1 MKSCVLAFATLITM
15 AALPA
20 TEAMSATRYVANNGV
35 DSGACGSSTD
45 PCRSITQAITNAG
58 AGDTVSVGPGLYGDV
73 DGDGVLGEAGEEPVT
88 TCGTFDCLVHVS
100 KQVVLISQLGAF
112 STVIDP
118 GPLGP
123 ETTVTMGASSAVLGG
138 KGRGFTIYNRDSGG
152 YAIRV
157 NPGIGDLL
165 IAGNVLNANSGLFNT
180 LMTGSGGDVISGNR
194 VLCTGTGGVGL
205 ISQPA
210 NSTLTGN
217 TVSGCY
223 YGASLFGTG
232 AVLTSNVFHGNQIGL
247 DALGTPNFTISKCSF
262 IGNPQGGIYA
272 GGASS
277 GTITSSNFVGTT
289 AVGNCGLDANLT
301 NISATDCW
309 WGSASGPGA
318 EPADNACDTAGAT
331 TPFATAPV
339 KVKPKP
345 VR

>member
-1 MKSCVLAFATLITM
+1 MKSCVLTFATLITM

-20 TEAMSATRYVANNGV
+20 TEAMSATRYVANHGV

-223 YGASLFGTG
+223 
-232 AVLTSNVFHGNQIGL
+232 
-247 DALGTPNFTISKCSF
+247 
-262 IGNPQGGIYA
+262 
-272 GGASS
+272 
-277 GTITSSNFVGTT
+277 
-289 AVGNCGLDANLT
+289 
-301 NISATDCW
+301 
-309 WGSASGPGA
+309 
-318 EPADNACDTAGAT
+318 
-331 TPFATAPV
+331 
-339 KVKPKP
+339 
-345 VR
+345 